1 MKFCVIGL
9 GRFGHQVAQ
18 GLAEN
23 GMEVLAVD
31 SNESIVASIKD
42 SVTQAL
48 CMRVIDEASLR
59 SIGVDEMDTVI
70 VAMGENFA
78 QSILITALL
87 KKRMNIPNVIARAIN
102 DIHKEILTI
111 VGADRVILPEQ
122 EIGIK
127 LADRLSL
134 PFTDLMRLTKDFS
147 ISSLKKAPAA
157 FLGKTIETLDL
168 YNQYAVYCIGIKEDD
183 SIKIIPPDHVVQQGN
198 KLIFAGHNRDLELIN
213 KLP

>member
-9 GRFGHQVAQ
+9 GRFGHQVAL

-31 SNESIVASIKD
+31 SNESIVTSIKD
-42 SVTQAL
+42 SVTQAI
-48 CMRVIDEASLR
+48 CMRVIDEVSLR

-87 KKRMNIPNVIARAIN
+87 KKRMHIPNVIARAIN

-134 PFTDLMRLTKDFS
+134 PFTDLIRLSKDFS
-147 ISSLKKAPAA
+147 LSSLKKAPSA
-157 FLGKTIETLDL
+157 FVGKKIKDL
-168 YNQYAVYCIGIKEDD
+168 NLYESYSVHCIGIKQNDTVTVL
-183 SIKIIPPDHVVQQGN
+183 SPDHQVQPLD
-198 KLIFAGHNRDLELIN
+198 KLIFAGHNDDLEQIN
-213 KLP
+213 KLS